1 MFVKKN
7 LVKSRARFSGVK
19 FVVLGFD
26 VTRLH
31 SSGIKNYKRGG

>member
-7 LVKSRARFSGVK
+7 LVKSKARFSGVK
-19 FVVLGFD
+19 FIVFGFD

-31 SSGIKNYKRGG
+31 SGGIKTIRAG